1 MRCASLQPRR
11 AAASVALLSGW
22 DPVGGY
28 PHEGEPLPDVGE
40 VAGRRELCGAAQQ
53 RQRLLET
60 PLPLVH
66 VSAEEGRSA
75 QDPDATG
82 ALADRARLAGLGQCL
97 APVLGCPGKLTEVK
111 VNIGDPDEH
120 VDPVHRGTGQ
130 RLLGFADSTAE
141 ITLDK
146 PEFGGEQADPPVT
159 AGRRPITSSACCQSP
174 SISRARPSR
183 GPSSRMSAYGRT
195 F

>member
-1 MRCASLQPRR
+1 MIRRLLAPARCRPQPLGASAPVRGLRQVPL
-11 AAASVALLSGW
+11 VISG
-22 DPVGGY
+22 
-28 PHEGEPLPDVGE
+28 
-40 VAGRRELCGAAQQ
+40 AGQQ

-111 VNIGDPDEH
+111 VN
-120 VDPVHRGTGQ
+120 
-130 RLLGFADSTAE
+130 
-141 ITLDK
+141 
-146 PEFGGEQADPPVT
+146 
-159 AGRRPITSSACCQSP
+159 RRS
-174 SISRARPSR
+174 
-183 GPSSRMSAYGRT
+183 G
-195 F
+195 